1 MRTMAL
7 AVLVSTP
14 MLAAAPAHAQTY
26 DPSYPV
32 CLNRGG
38 GEYYECHYNTLAQCN
53 ASASGRN
60 ATCLTNPFFAQAS
73 GQPSQRR
80 QRAATER

>member
-73 GQPSQRR
+73 GRPSQRR
-80 QRAATER
+80 QRPY